1 MLFFRM
7 NKGKYVFAQIME
19 YFPRYEFQKCVE
31 KYEGDR
37 RIRSFSC
44 WEQLLAMSFLQL
56 SGTESI
62 RMLILGFEVH
72 QNKLYH
78 LGFSGRGIARKT
90 LHDANEQR
98 DWRIYQ
104 DFAQHLMTRVQSLY
118 TSDDTPFDFEL
129 ENPVYALDSSTI
141 DLCLSL
147 FPWAFFRKTKS
158 AIKIHTLL
166 DLKGNIPTFVVIT
179 DGKTHDVHMLDEIE
193 VEAGAFCVMDRAY
206 LDFERLHTLHQASAF
221 FVTRTKKNFAWK
233 RRYSHD
239 LSEEAKEMGVRCDQ
253 TIALT
258 GPLSKKKY
266 PEPLRRIKFWHKEK
280 QKYLE
285 FLTNN
290 FALPAE
296 HIVLMYKQRWQ
307 IELFFKWIKQHLII
321 KKFSGRSANAVKT
334 QIWICVSV
342 YLIIALI
349 KKQLNIEKSLYEILH
364 ILKISLLDKTPLSS
378 LFSSN
383 PLQIDT
389 GLFSEDALELGF

>member
-1 MLFFRM
+1 M
-7 NKGKYVFAQIME
+7 NKGKFIFAQIME

-31 KYEGDR
+31 KYDGDR
-37 RIRSFSC
+37 RIRSLSC
-44 WEQLLAMSFLQL
+44 WEQFLAMSFLQL
-56 SGTESI
+56 SGTESM

-78 LGFSGRGIARKT
+78 LGFSGRKIARMT
-90 LHDANEQR
+90 LREANEER
-98 DWRIYQ
+98 DWKIYQ
-104 DFAQHLMTRVQSLY
+104 DFAQHLIAKVRPLY

-147 FPWAFFRKTKS
+147 FPWAFFRKRKS
-158 AIKIHTLL
+158 AIKMHTLL
-166 DLKGNIPTFVVIT
+166 DLKGNIPSVIVIT
-179 DGKTHDVHMLDEIE
+179 DGKTHDVHILDDLEIE
-193 VEAGAFCVMDRAY
+193 MGAFYIMDRAY
-206 LDFERLHTLHQASAF
+206 LDFKRLYDLHQKSAF

-239 LSEEAKEMGVRCDQ
+239 LSEEAKEMGIRCDQ
-253 TIALT
+253 TIFLT
-258 GPLSKKKY
+258 GYSTQKKY
-266 PEPLRRIKFWHKEK
+266 PEPLRCIKFWHEEK
-280 QKYLE
+280 QKYLK

-296 HIVLMYKQRWQ
+296 HIVIMYKQRWQ

-349 KKQLNIEKSLYEILH
+349 KKQLKIEKSPYEILH
-364 ILKISLLDKTPLSS
+364 ILKISLLDKTPLSN
-378 LFSSN
+378 LFSDN

-389 GLFSEDALELGF
+389 GLFAKDSLELGI